1 MRQKGALWG
10 KRNAVIDP
18 FSKGAYDLFLS
29 KTGISTAIFFAN
41 TGSSY
46 ETSSVSQ
53 GRTWWLR
60 HTSLQQTTISSM
72 QQSNNLCFR
81 LSRPFQNQL
90 FRRKGLSTLKGPSN
104 RLWKGFHC
112 KARAPMYSR
121 KGMVSVVFKFVKHGV
136 HFENAA
142 KITKTGS
149 DAMAKQKQRSPM
161 QHTHAHNCTS
171 ADPCPIHCNPC

>member
-1 MRQKGALWG
+1 MTC
-10 KRNAVIDP
+10 
-18 FSKGAYDLFLS
+18 FLQRREFQEP
-29 KTGISTAIFFAN
+29 FFAN

-46 ETSSVSQ
+46 EISSVSQ

-81 LSRPFQNQL
+81 LSRCRFQNQL
-90 FRRKGLSTLKGPSN
+90 FRRKGLSTSKGPSN

-161 QHTHAHNCTS
+161 QNTHAHNCTS
-171 ADPCPIHCNPC
+171 ADPCPIHWNPC